1 VTLYSQR
8 LLLHSHSP
16 PRVGG
21 EAGWQGYG
29 CHGELLNVRVDL
41 SFDSVV
47 FFRLFAEELK
57 ACSHV
62 TINSASASTPK
73 TTTPNNARMRSFSS
87 STPWGPDTDPRMGA
101 AGTDPGGAGEMALVN
116 AWLRYRKLVVRGS
129 AETLP
134 TCRRVLKRLA
144 AIFADNDLDLKM
156 GEGGAQVTRRTSFK
170 AFPSGGASG
179 GSLDD
184 METDWGGGGGG
195 GGGDGGS
202 GGGAHKGGGASGATW
217 KLARSAVVLGG
228 VDIKGQELHVALY
241 GEQMTD
247 TAECA
252 LLVLRELQWQVQI
265 QRQEKASDLDVYRF
279 LEMNLDTCIL
289 MRMKKAQI
297 LKSPLYRD
305 FM

>member
-1 VTLYSQR
+1 MIWRQTGEEEVEEE
-8 LLLHSHSP
+8 
-16 PRVGG
+16 VGVG
-21 EAGWQGYG
+21 E
-29 CHGELLNVRVDL
+29 V
-41 SFDSVV
+41 
-47 FFRLFAEELK
+47 
-57 ACSHV
+57 
-62 TINSASASTPK
+62 
-73 TTTPNNARMRSFSS
+73 
-87 STPWGPDTDPRMGA
+87 
-101 AGTDPGGAGEMALVN
+101 
-116 AWLRYRKLVVRGS
+116 
-129 AETLP
+129 
-134 TCRRVLKRLA
+134 
-144 AIFADNDLDLKM
+144 
-156 GEGGAQVTRRTSFK
+156 
-170 AFPSGGASG
+170 
-179 GSLDD
+179 
-184 METDWGGGGGG
+184 
-195 GGGDGGS
+195 

-297 LKSPLYRD
+297 LKSPLYSD